1 MHTICHN
8 NIGDT
13 HKKKLYYYENS
24 GLFQCYT
31 GCGSFDIF
39 ELVIKTKKI
48 QDFQELQLFD
58 AVRIVADYFSISPTF
73 TESSQDRLEDLKIL
87 ANYELLNKTK
97 DSIDI
102 KYIVYDDTIL
112 KNLAFIPSIDWMR
125 EGITIDTMRKYQIK
139 YYGTEHKIV
148 IPHYNY
154 HNELIGIRSRAL
166 VTSDANYYGKYMPI
180 RLNKVL
186 YTHPLSYN
194 LYGLNFNLEN
204 IRLMKKIIIF
214 ESEKSVMLY
223 DSYFGSENNISVA
236 TCGSSIS
243 SLQIDLIK
251 DICNVDEV
259 IIAYDK
265 EFEEIGNED
274 FHKDVKHLNILAQK
288 MAKYF
293 TVSIMF
299 DKFKKLN
306 YKDSPIDQGKETFE
320 FLFQN
325 RITREV
331 SNDSKTKK

>member
-1 MHTICHN
+1 MYTICHN
-8 NIGDT
+8 NIGDSS
-13 HKKKLYYYENS
+13 KKKLYYYENS

-31 GCGSFDIF
+31 SCGSFDIF
-39 ELVIKTKKI
+39 ELVIQAKKI
-48 QDFQELQLFD
+48 QDFQELQLYD
-58 AVRIVADYFSISPTF
+58 AIKYVANFFSIAPSF
-73 TESSQDRLEDLKIL
+73 IDNHQNRLEDLKIL
-87 ANYELLNKTK
+87 ANYELLNRTK
-97 DSIDI
+97 DTIDI
-102 KYIVYDDTIL
+102 KYIPYDDNIL
-112 KNLAFIPSIDWMR
+112 NNLAFIPSIDWMR
-125 EGITIDTMRKYQIK
+125 EGITINTMKKYGIK

-148 IPHYNY
+148 IPHFNY
-154 HNELIGIRSRAL
+154 YNELIGIRSRTL
-166 VTSDANYYGKYMPI
+166 VESDAERYGKYMPI

-186 YTHPLSYN
+186 YTHPLSYS

-204 IRLMKKIIIF
+204 IRQMKKIIIF

-223 DSYFGSENNISVA
+223 DSLFGSDNNISVA

-243 SLQIDLIK
+243 SIQIDLIK

-265 EFEEIGNED
+265 EFEEIGDDN
-274 FHKDVKHLNILAQK
+274 FHKDVKHLNMLAQK
-288 MAKYF
+288 VAKYF

-306 YKDSPIDQGKETFE
+306 YKDSPIDQGKDTFE

-331 SNDSKTKK
+331 GK